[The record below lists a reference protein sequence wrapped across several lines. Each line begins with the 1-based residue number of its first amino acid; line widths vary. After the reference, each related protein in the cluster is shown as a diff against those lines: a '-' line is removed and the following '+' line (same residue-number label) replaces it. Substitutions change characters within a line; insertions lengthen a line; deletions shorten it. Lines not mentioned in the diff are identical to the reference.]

1 MKMPKVVVVDGRK
14 GNVVDRREMRS
25 EARIVLSD

>member
-1 MKMPKVVVVDGRK
+1 MPKVVVVDGRK
-14 GNVVDRREMRS
+14 GNMVVRREMRG